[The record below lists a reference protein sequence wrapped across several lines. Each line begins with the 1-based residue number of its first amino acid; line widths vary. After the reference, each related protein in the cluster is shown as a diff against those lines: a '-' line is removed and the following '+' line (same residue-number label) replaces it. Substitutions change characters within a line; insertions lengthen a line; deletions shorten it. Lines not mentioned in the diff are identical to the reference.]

1 MLIFTRWHVVPLA
14 STLTRGVQKV
24 LQVDMLN

>member
-1 MLIFTRWHVVPLA
+1 MLNIARYVGH
-14 STLTRGVQKV
+14 TRGVQKV